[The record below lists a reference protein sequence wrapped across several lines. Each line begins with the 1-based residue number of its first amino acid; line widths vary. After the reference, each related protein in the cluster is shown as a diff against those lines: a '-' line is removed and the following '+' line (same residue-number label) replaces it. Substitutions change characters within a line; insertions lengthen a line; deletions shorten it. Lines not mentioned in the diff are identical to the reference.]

1 VDGPAFD
8 ALGRTGRRGKA
19 VTMFAPRGG
28 WSRFTVGLRA
38 LADRLALASLVGLSV
53 LLLLLGKAD
62 MRLANAVAGRL
73 GDAAAPVLWLLNQ
86 PIAAT
91 RAGIDRVGEL
101 LALNEENA
109 RLREENRR
117 LLAWQAEATKLTV
130 QNRALRRMLNMPTVE
145 DAAAWT
151 TARVVADSGGGFV
164 HTVLLDAGA
173 EQGIAAGMAAATPQ
187 GLAGRVV
194 AAGRRSSR
202 VLLITD
208 FNSRIPVLVER
219 SGDQAILEGDNGA
232 RPALRFLPINPGFQ
246 PGDRVV
252 TSGQDGLL
260 PPGLPVGEVAPL
272 ADGKT
277 TVRPY
282 VDWARLDYLSLL
294 RYEGVPAGLADPRPP
309 TPRDRLPD
317 REGPAS

>member
-1 VDGPAFD
+1 
-8 ALGRTGRRGKA
+8 
-19 VTMFAPRGG
+19 MFAPRGG
-28 WSRFTVGLRA
+28 WSRFAVGLRA
-38 LADRLALASLVGLSV
+38 LADRLALGSLVGLSV

-62 MRLANAVAGRL
+62 MRLANAVAGHL
-73 GDAAAPVLWLLNQ
+73 GDAAAPVLRLLNQ

-91 RAGIDRVGEL
+91 RAGIDRLGEF
-101 LALNEENA
+101 LALHEENA

-117 LLAWQAEATKLTV
+117 LLAWQAEATRLNV
-130 QNRALRRMLNMPTVE
+130 QNRALRRMLNMPAPE
-145 DAAAWT
+145 GAAAWT

-173 EQGIAAGMAAATPQ
+173 DQGVAAGMAALTPE
-187 GLAGRVV
+187 GLVGRVV

-208 FNSRIPVLVER
+208 FNSRVPVLVER
-219 SGDQAILEGDNGA
+219 SGDQAILEGDNGS

-246 PGDRVV
+246 PGDRVI

-260 PPGLPVGEVAPL
+260 PPGLPVGEVGPL
-272 ADGKT
+272 AGGKV

-282 VDWARLDYLSLL
+282 VDWTRLDYLSLL
-294 RYEGVPAGLADPRPP
+294 RYEGVPAEISDLRQPT
-309 TPRDRLPD
+309 TPRHGPPERA
-317 REGPAS
+317 GPAS